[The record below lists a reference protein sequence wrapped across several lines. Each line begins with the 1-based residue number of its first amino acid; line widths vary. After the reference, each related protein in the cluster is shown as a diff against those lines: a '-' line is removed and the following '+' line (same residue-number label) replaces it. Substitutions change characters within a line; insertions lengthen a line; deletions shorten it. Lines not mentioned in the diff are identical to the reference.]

1 MNKTYKYC
9 LFDLDGTLT
18 DPAVGITNSVM
29 NALEKYGIHVDDRS
43 KLYPFIGPPLDYS
56 FMTFYG
62 FSKEDADQAI
72 KYYREYFSVKGLFE
86 NEVYESIPEMLA
98 ELKKR
103 GVTLAIAT
111 SKPYEFTVRI
121 LKHFD
126 LLKYFDSVG
135 AATMDGSISK
145 KEDVISKLLVKL
157 DAKDKSLIL
166 MVGDRHHDIDGAKA
180 NSIDSAG
187 VLWGYGSEEELSS
200 AGAEYLLNAPMD
212 ILKCFV

>member
-1 MNKTYKYC
+1 MKKTYKYC

-29 NALEKYGIHVDDRS
+29 NALEKYGIHVDDRT

-126 LLKYFDSVG
+126 LLKYL
-135 AATMDGSISK
+135 SILT
-145 KEDVISKLLVKL
+145 V
-157 DAKDKSLIL
+157 
-166 MVGDRHHDIDGAKA
+166 
-180 NSIDSAG
+180 N
-187 VLWGYGSEEELSS
+187 
-200 AGAEYLLNAPMD
+200 
-212 ILKCFV
+212 